1 MYHIDSCFYLL
12 NNFNKSIGVLAMQ
25 MKLIN
30 TIQSNI
36 QFLRLSIKV
45 NLSKSYLTAL
55 VVLIN
60 KYTTIITSI
69 EKHLF
74 AYYRIQNI
82 IYPSSKLKHILKLF
96 ALNVYIMRFIGVRIS
111 NIDGAWPNFD
121 LMIVILTS
129 IICTGI

>member
-96 ALNVYIMRFIGVRIS
+96 ALNVYNMRFIGVRIS
-111 NIDGAWPNFD
+111 NIDGA
-121 LMIVILTS
+121 
-129 IICTGI
+129 